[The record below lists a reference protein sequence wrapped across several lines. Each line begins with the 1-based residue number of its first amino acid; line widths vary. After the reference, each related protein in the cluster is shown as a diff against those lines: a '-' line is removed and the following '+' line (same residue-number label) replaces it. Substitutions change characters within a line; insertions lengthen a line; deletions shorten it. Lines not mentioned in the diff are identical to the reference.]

1 MALVSATFLKS
12 CAQWDQWPSDDLGPC
27 IAFWGR
33 SNVGKSSLLN
43 ALLGAKAARVSKTP
57 GRTQLL
63 NLFVSPPPLR
73 CLWCDLPG
81 YGYAQ
86 TSQKVA
92 ASIAQRL
99 EEYLL
104 SPVAPQLLC
113 WLVDARH
120 GLTKTDWEVLPLVAE
135 LLESGSQVALIS
147 TKNDKLSRSQQLQNQ
162 AQLKKA
168 LPPTIASAITILPSS
183 GDRPAL
189 NAALEDYLRN
199 FLSEPRQAHPQT

>member
-12 CAQWDQWPSDDLGPC
+12 CSHWKQWPEENFGPN

-43 ALLGAKAARVSKTP
+43 ALLGEKTARVSKTP

-63 NLFVSPPPLR
+63 NLFVSEPPLS

-92 ASIAQRL
+92 ADIAQRL

-104 SPVAPQLLC
+104 SPVAPSLLC

-120 GLTKTDWEVLPLVAE
+120 GLTKTDWEILPLIAE
-135 LLESGSQVALIS
+135 LLEEGVRIAIVS
-147 TKNDKLSRSQQLQNQ
+147 TKNDKLSRQQQLKN
-162 AQLKKA
+162 AAALKKS
-168 LPPTIASAITILPSS
+168 LPPRLASEISIHHSS
-183 GDRPAL
+183 GQKS
-189 NAALEDYLRN
+189 NINESLEKFLRK
-199 FLSEPRQAHPQT
+199 FIQEYSQDIEK